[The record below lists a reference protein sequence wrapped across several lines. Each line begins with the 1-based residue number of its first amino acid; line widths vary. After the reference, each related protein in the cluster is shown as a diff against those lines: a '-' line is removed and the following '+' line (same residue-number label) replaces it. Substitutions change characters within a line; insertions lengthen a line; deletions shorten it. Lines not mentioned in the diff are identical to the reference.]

1 MRLLKRGL
9 PATLAAT
16 ALIAAGCGG
25 DDDGDGGGEP
35 LSADEYT
42 TQITEILTPVGP
54 ELQEIGGEISEL
66 EDSQT
71 DEIAAG
77 LEETEGVL
85 NDAISEIEGLE
96 PPEDAA
102 DAQDQL
108 VTAMEGFV
116 SDTADFREA
125 VLDGEAREQATAFQE
140 AGLEFQ
146 TALTEAVASYQEAG
160 IEVGSETPD
169 E

>member
-1 MRLLKRGL
+1 MRLFKRGL
-9 PATLAAT
+9 PAMLVAV

-25 DDDGDGGGEP
+25 DDDDGEP

-42 TQITEILTPVGP
+42 TQISEILAPVGP
-54 ELQEIGGEISEL
+54 ELQEIGGEISGL
-66 EDSQT
+66 EDTQT

-85 NDAISEIEGLE
+85 NDAISEIEALE
-96 PPEDAA
+96 PPEEAA
-102 DAQDQL
+102 DAQEQL
-108 VTAMEGFV
+108 VSAMQGFV
-116 SDTADFREA
+116 DDTASFREA
-125 VLDGEAREQATAFQE
+125 VVDGQAQEEAPAFQE

-146 TALTEAVASYQEAG
+146 SALTDAVASYQEAG
-160 IEVGSETPD
+160 IQVGPETTG

>member
-9 PATLAAT
+9 PATLAAV

-25 DDDGDGGGEP
+25 DDDDGGGEA
-35 LSADEYT
+35 LSTDEYT
-42 TQITEILTPVGP
+42 TQISEILAPVGP
-54 ELQEIGGEISEL
+54 ELQEIGSEISGL

-71 DEIAAG
+71 EEIAAG

-85 NDAISEIEGLE
+85 NDAISEIEALE
-96 PPEDAA
+96 PPEEAA
-102 DAQDQL
+102 DAQEQL
-108 VTAMEGFV
+108 VSAIQGFV
-116 SDTADFREA
+116 DDTAAFREA
-125 VLDGEAREQATAFQE
+125 VVDGQAQEEAPAFQE

-146 TALTEAVASYQEAG
+146 SALQEAVTSYQDAG
-160 IEVGSETPD
+160 IQVGPETSG